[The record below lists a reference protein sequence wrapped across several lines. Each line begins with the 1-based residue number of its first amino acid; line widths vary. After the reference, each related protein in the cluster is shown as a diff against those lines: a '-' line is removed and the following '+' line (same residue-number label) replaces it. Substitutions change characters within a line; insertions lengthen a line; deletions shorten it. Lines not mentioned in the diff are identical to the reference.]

1 MLKDIS
7 DLCPEVKLYWKVDI
21 LYFLMIFLNI
31 GCSRP
36 MFSGLRTRIDVQWI
50 RVKGGQTEIG
60 VTGIILIHSYSM
72 VEYILAHLE
81 QVLKTDFEHSYFFKW
96 AKCKKNILILFFLW
110 IHIGASNSSFW
121 WGTGL
126 KLSWYYLHVPFYT

>member
-1 MLKDIS
+1 MKMRGGPDPPTPPVATCLLKG
-7 DLCPEVKLYWKVDI
+7 V
-21 LYFLMIFLNI
+21 
-31 GCSRP
+31 
-36 MFSGLRTRIDVQWI
+36 
-50 RVKGGQTEIG
+50 QTEIG

-110 IHIGASNSSFW
+110 IHIGASNSSF
-121 WGTGL
+121 
-126 KLSWYYLHVPFYT
+126 